1 MLILNP
7 FLAIQPSLGI
17 VGSHKYRLEPFYK
30 ELWLCSLPW
39 PDIVPRQSIPVTTA
53 IKCQGN
59 NLSSKKKRKEKK
71 KTFTTI
77 RRLLSVHMYLIFV
90 LFVIGA
96 EVKNSKAFVKSDA
109 IMCLFSP

>member
-7 FLAIQPSLGI
+7 FLAIQSSLGI

-53 IKCQGN
+53 IKCQEN
-59 NLSSKKKRKEKK
+59 NLSRKKKENK

-77 RRLLSVHMYLIFV
+77 RRVLSVHMYLIFV

-96 EVKNSKAFVKSDA
+96 EVKNSKAFVKSNA
-109 IMCLFSP
+109 IMFLLSP